1 MKSKRN
7 SKSYQAIILAAKNL
21 FWKFGVKRV
30 TVEEICKEAA
40 VSKMTFYRLFSN
52 KNEVAQEML
61 EQIFKKAL
69 IDYRAIMNQ
78 EIPYYKKIEQIILM
92 KHQSSND
99 ISEEFVKDVYQN
111 DDSGL
116 KTLMMEYTLQVTAE
130 IMNDMKNAQENGWI
144 RKDIKLEFILYS
156 LNKLQQQISDEH
168 FLSMFENAQEAIMQ
182 VTNFFFYGIIVQEE
196 NNS

>member
-1 MKSKRN
+1 MKRKKN

-30 TVEEICKEAA
+30 TVDEICKEAA
-40 VSKMTFYRLFSN
+40 VSKMTFYRLFKN

-61 EQIFKKAL
+61 EQIFDQGL

-78 EIPYYKKIEQIILM
+78 EIPYSKKIEQIILM

-111 DDSGL
+111 NDSGL
-116 KTLMMEYTLQVTAE
+116 KSLMMEYTHLITAE
-130 IMNDMKNAQENGWI
+130 IMKDMKDAQEKGWI
-144 RKDIKLEFILYS
+144 RKDIKLEFIIYS
-156 LNKLQQQISDEH
+156 LNKLQQQITDVH

-182 VTNFFFYGIIVQEE
+182 VTNFFFYGIIVKEE